1 MSQALMD
8 AMQANDVATLRSII
22 ARQPHLVNFRD
33 DQGDSPVLRAIY
45 YGAHDAAQL
54 LISEGAQ
61 LNVHEAAAVGD
72 VVRVQ
77 DALSA
82 DPTALNSL
90 SHDGWTPLHLASF
103 FAHEDVARLL
113 ISRGADI
120 HVVSTNRMENLP
132 IHAAAANGKT
142 AVVWLLL
149 DHGADVNSRSRGWSP
164 LDLAVENGNEELVA
178 LLLSR
183 GADANARSGDGQSP
197 LSRAAG
203 NGNDGISDLLRQHGA
218 SE

>member
-103 FAHEDVARLL
+103 FGHEDVARLL

-120 HVVSTNRMENLP
+120 HAVSTNRMETCRFTRRP
-132 IHAAAANGKT
+132 RT
-142 AVVWLLL
+142 ARPPSC
-149 DHGADVNSRSRGWSP
+149 GYCSNTGPMSTRAPEAGPRSTWRWRTATRS
-164 LDLAVENGNEELVA
+164 
-178 LLLSR
+178 LSR
-183 GADANARSGDGQSP
+183 CCSHVELTLTPALATANRP
-197 LSRAAG
+197 
-203 NGNDGISDLLRQHGA
+203 
-218 SE
+218 